1 MKSDPS
7 HTPLFLKKLM
17 AATRSFAGLAII
29 WLGLILV
36 FSVVEILFNNFS
48 HGLATGFFRLILW
61 SWYLDLQFWLKWM
74 LLGFIIYTPVYLM
87 SSKIA
92 RLSFQVFILLFL
104 IVQLLLLSYFNTA
117 MVMLGADLFSY
128 SIQEIEQTVGA
139 SGGISLISVISFI
152 SIILLVI
159 LVLKYLPKK
168 LNLHLYPALLIPLIS
183 FLFLVFGVSKM
194 LGSVNL
200 NSNFA
205 NSLVTNKSDYFYT
218 ASYSH
223 YFPEIYETD
232 IYADSYIDASF
243 NRYSKAIAL
252 KYVDETNYPFLHES
266 QAGDVL
272 SPFFKPEENAP
283 NIVIILVEGL
293 GRAFTNKGAYLGN
306 FTPFLD
312 SLSDKSL
319 YWKNFMSEGGRTFA
333 VLPSLLGSLPF
344 AENGFLGLGNKMP
357 DQLSMMN
364 VLQFNGYRTSFYY
377 GGDAAFDDMALYLQ
391 KNNIDELN
399 DINTFPAGY
408 KKLPANN
415 GFTWGYS
422 DSELFRYYLNTR
434 PAKKGHQPQLSVILT
449 VAMHSPF
456 LIDEADKYSEVFE
469 NRMDYLKFNEEK
481 KNTYRNYKKQYS
493 SIMYTDDALKNFFE
507 AYKKREDYGNTI
519 FLITG
524 DHRISEIPMSTKI
537 DRYHVPL
544 IIFSPMLKRTA
555 EIASVSTHFDITPS
569 LLAYLKTNFEIKAPA
584 QNSWLGQGL
593 DTTRSFQNIHQVP
606 LMQTKTNLIDF
617 IMGEY
622 HLNGDKLYKL
632 NEDLGEELII
642 DDDEKK
648 NQLINAFNQFRKKNN
663 VIINGG
669 KIVPDSLFRN
679 YTIQN

>member
-7 HTPLFLKKLM
+7 HKPLFLKKLKD
-17 AATRSFAGLAII
+17 AAVSFAGLALI

-48 HGLATGFFRLILW
+48 HGLPTGFFRLSFW
-61 SWYLDLQFWLKWM
+61 SWYLDLQFWFKWVF
-74 LLGFIIYTPVYLM
+74 LGFIIYTPVYLL
-87 SSKIA
+87 SPKLA
-92 RLSFQVFILLFL
+92 RLSFQGFIVLFL

-152 SIILLVI
+152 SLIIMVI
-159 LVLKYLPKK
+159 LVLRYVPKK
-168 LNLHLYPALLIPLIS
+168 LNFHLYPALLIPLLS
-183 FLFLVFGVSKM
+183 LLFLVFGVSKM

-200 NSNFA
+200 NSDFA
-205 NSLVTNKSDYFYT
+205 NSLITNKSDYFYS

-223 YFPEIYETD
+223 YFPEVFETD
-232 IYADSYIDASF
+232 IYSDSYIAASF
-243 NRYSKAIAL
+243 NRYSKAIEIN
-252 KYVDETNYPFLHES
+252 YVDETNYPFLHEAE
-266 QAGDVL
+266 AGDVL
-272 SPFFKPEENAP
+272 SPFFQPEENTP

-312 SLSDKSL
+312 SLSVKSL

-357 DQLSMMN
+357 DHLSLMN

-377 GGDAAFDDMALYLQ
+377 GGDAAFDNMALYLQ
-391 KNNIDELN
+391 KNNIDEIK

-422 DSELFRYYLNTR
+422 DSELFRHYLNTI

-456 LIDEADKYSEVFE
+456 LIDEADKYSAIFE
-469 NRMDYLKFNEEK
+469 NRMDHLKFNEEK
-481 KNTYRNYKKQYS
+481 KNAYRNYQKQYS
-493 SIMYTDDALKNFFE
+493 SIMYTDDALKTFFE
-507 AYKKREDYGNTI
+507 AYKKREDYSNTI

-524 DHRISEIPMSTKI
+524 DHRIPEIPMSTKI

-569 LLAYLKTNFEIKAPA
+569 LLTYLKTNFVIKTPA

-593 DTTRSFQNIHQVP
+593 DTTRGFQNLHQVP

-632 NEDLGEELII
+632 NEDLGEELVN
-642 DDDEKK
+642 DDEKK
-648 NQLINAFNQFRKKNN
+648 NQLINAFNQFKKKNN

>member
-7 HTPLFLKKLM
+7 HKTLFLKKLK
-17 AATRSFAGLAII
+17 AAAGSFAGLALI

-36 FSVVEILFNNFS
+36 FSVVEILFNSFS
-48 HGLATGFFRLILW
+48 HGVQTGFFRLIFW
-61 SWYLDLQFWLKWM
+61 SWYLDLQFWFKWI
-74 LLGFIIYTPVYLM
+74 LLGFVIYSPAYWL
-87 SSKIA
+87 SPKIA
-92 RLSFQVFILLFL
+92 RLSFQGFILLFL
-104 IVQLLLLSYFNTA
+104 SVQLLLLSYFNTA
-117 MVMLGADLFSY
+117 MVMLGADLFGY

-139 SGGISLISVISFI
+139 SGGISMVSVISFI
-152 SIILLVI
+152 ILILLVI
-159 LVLKYLPKK
+159 LVLRYAPKK
-168 LNLHLYPALLIPLIS
+168 LSFHLYPALLIPFLS
-183 FLFLVFGVSKM
+183 LLFLVFGVSKM

-200 NSNFA
+200 KSDFA

-223 YFPEIYETD
+223 YFPEVYETD
-232 IYADSYIDASF
+232 IYSDSYIDASF
-243 NRYSKAIAL
+243 NRFSRAIPL
-252 KYVDETNYPFLHES
+252 KYVDETHYPFLHEAG
-266 QAGDVL
+266 AGDVL
-272 SPFFKPEENAP
+272 SPFFNPEENAP

-319 YWKNFMSEGGRTFA
+319 YWKNFVSEGGRTFA

-344 AENGFLGLGNKMP
+344 AEKGFLGLGNKMP
-357 DQLSMMN
+357 DQLSIMN
-364 VLQFNGYRTSFYY
+364 ILQFNGYRTSFYY
-377 GGDAAFDDMALYLQ
+377 GGDATFDNMALYLQ

-408 KKLPANN
+408 KKLPSNN
-415 GFTWGYS
+415 GFTWGYN
-422 DSELFRYYLNTR
+422 DNELFRHYLNTR
-434 PAKKGHQPQLSVILT
+434 PVKEGHQPQLSVILT

-469 NRMDYLKFNEEK
+469 NRMDYLKFNEKK
-481 KNTYRNYKKQYS
+481 KNTYRYHKKQYS
-493 SIMYTDDALKNFFE
+493 SIMYTDDALKTFFE
-507 AYKKREDYGNTI
+507 AYKKREDYSNTI

-524 DHRISEIPMSTKI
+524 DHRIPEIPMSTKI

-544 IIFSPMLKRTA
+544 IIFSPMLERTA

-569 LLAYLKTNFEIKAPA
+569 LLAYLKTNFEIKIPA
-584 QNSWLGQGL
+584 QNSWLGHGL
-593 DTTRSFQNIHQVP
+593 DTTRGFQNLHQVP
-606 LMQTKTNLIDF
+606 LMQTKTNMIDF

-632 NEDLGEELII
+632 NVDLGEELVN
-642 DDDEKK
+642 DDEKK

-669 KIVPDSLFRN
+669 KIIPDSLFRN
-679 YTIQN
+679 YTVQN

>member
-1 MKSDPS
+1 MKSDLS
-7 HTPLFLKKLM
+7 HKPLFLKKLK
-17 AATRSFAGLAII
+17 AATGSFAGFALI

-36 FSVVEILFNNFS
+36 FSLVELLINSFS
-48 HGLATGFFRLILW
+48 HGLPTGSFRLISW

-74 LLGFIIYTPVYLM
+74 LLAFIIYVPLYLL

-92 RLSFQVFILLFL
+92 RLSFQGFILLFL

-117 MVMLGADLFSY
+117 MVMLGADLFGY
-128 SIQEIEQTVGA
+128 SLQEIEQTVGA
-139 SGGISLISVISFI
+139 SGGISLVSVISFI
-152 SIILLVI
+152 SLILLVI
-159 LVLKYLPKK
+159 LVLRFVPKK
-168 LNLHLYPALLIPLIS
+168 LNLHLYPSLLFPVASL
-183 FLFLVFGVSKM
+183 LYLVFGVSEM

-200 NSNFA
+200 KSDFA
-205 NSLVTNKSDYFYT
+205 NSLVTNKSGYFYT

-223 YFPEIYETD
+223 YFPDVFETD
-232 IYADSYIDASF
+232 IYSDSYIDASF
-243 NRYSKAIAL
+243 DRYSTAVAL
-252 KYVDETNYPFLHES
+252 EYVDESNYPFLHEAG
-266 QAGDVL
+266 AGDVL

-283 NIVIILVEGL
+283 NIVIVLVEGL
-293 GRAFTNKGAYLGN
+293 GRAFTNKGGYLGN

-319 YWKNFMSEGGRTFA
+319 YWKNFVSEGGRTFA
-333 VLPSLLGSLPF
+333 VLPSILGSLPF

-357 DQLSMMN
+357 DQFSLMN
-364 VLQFNGYRTSFYY
+364 VLQYNGYHTSFYY
-377 GGDAAFDDMALYLQ
+377 GGDATFDNMALYLQ
-391 KNNIDELN
+391 KNNIDELK
-399 DINTFPAGY
+399 DISTFPAGY

-422 DSELFRYYLNTR
+422 DTELFRHYLSTR
-434 PAKKGHQPQLSVILT
+434 PSKKGHQPQLSVILT

-469 NRMDYLKFNEEK
+469 NRMDYLKFSEEK

-493 SIMYTDDALKNFFE
+493 SIMYTDDALKTFFE
-507 AYKKREDYGNTI
+507 TYKKREDYANTI

-524 DHRISEIPMSTKI
+524 DHRIPEIPMSTKI

-569 LLAYLKTNFEIKAPA
+569 LLVYLKTNFEIKTPA

-593 DTTRSFQNIHQVP
+593 DTTRGFQNLHQVP
-606 LMQTKTNLIDF
+606 LMQTKTNLTDF

-632 NEDLGEELII
+632 NKDLGEELVN
-642 DDDEKK
+642 DDKK
-648 NQLINAFNQFRKKNN
+648 KDQLINAFNQFRKKNN
-663 VIINGG
+663 IIINGG

-679 YTIQN
+679 YTIHN

>member
-7 HTPLFLKKLM
+7 HKLLFLKKLK
-17 AATRSFAGLAII
+17 ATVGSFAGLALI
-29 WLGLILV
+29 WLGLILI

-48 HGLATGFFRLILW
+48 HGLPSGFYKLIFW
-61 SWYLDLQFWLKWM
+61 SCYLDLQFWFKWM
-74 LLGFIIYTPVYLM
+74 LLGFIIYTPVYLL
-87 SSKIA
+87 SPKIA
-92 RLSFQVFILLFL
+92 RLSFQGFILLFL
-104 IVQLLLLSYFNTA
+104 TVQLLLLSYFNTA
-117 MVMLGADLFSY
+117 MVMLGADLFGY

-139 SGGISLISVISFI
+139 SGGISLVSVISFI
-152 SIILLVI
+152 SLTLFVI
-159 LVLKYLPKK
+159 LVLRYVPKK
-168 LNLHLYPALLIPLIS
+168 LNFHLYSALLIPLLS
-183 FLFLVFGVSKM
+183 LLFLVFGVSKM

-200 NSNFA
+200 KSDFA

-223 YFPEIYETD
+223 YFPEVYETD
-232 IYADSYIDASF
+232 IYSDSYIDASF
-243 NRYSKAIAL
+243 NRYSKAIPI
-252 KYVDETNYPFLHES
+252 KYVDETRYPFLHKAE
-266 QAGDVL
+266 AGDVL

-293 GRAFTNKGAYLGN
+293 GRAFTNKGGYLGN

-319 YWKNFMSEGGRTFA
+319 YWKNFVSEGGRTFA

-344 AENGFLGLGNKMP
+344 AKNGFLGLGNKMP
-357 DQLSMMN
+357 NQLSIMN
-364 VLQFNGYRTSFYY
+364 VLQFNGYHTSFYY
-377 GGDAAFDDMALYLQ
+377 GGDAAFDNMDLYLQ
-391 KNNIDELN
+391 KNNIDELK
-399 DINTFPAGY
+399 DINTFPPGY

-422 DSELFRYYLNTR
+422 DTELFRHYLNTR
-434 PAKKGHQPQLSVILT
+434 PDKKGHQPQLNVIST

-481 KNTYRNYKKQYS
+481 RINYRHYKKQYS
-493 SIMYTDDALKNFFE
+493 SIMYTDDALKTFFK
-507 AYKKREDYGNTI
+507 AYKKREDYSNTI

-524 DHRISEIPMSTKI
+524 DHRIPEIPMSTKI

-544 IIFSPMLKRTA
+544 IIFSPMLERTA
-555 EIASVSTHFDITPS
+555 QISSVSTHFDITPS
-569 LLAYLKTNFEIKAPA
+569 LLAYLKTNFEMKIPA

-593 DTTRSFQNIHQVP
+593 DTTRGFQNLHQVP
-606 LMQTKTNLIDF
+606 LMQTKTNLVDF

-632 NEDLGEELII
+632 NEDLGEVLVN
-642 DDDEKK
+642 DDEKK
-648 NQLINAFNQFRKKNN
+648 NQLFNAFNQFRKKNN

-669 KIVPDSLFRN
+669 KIVPDSLFKN

>member
-7 HTPLFLKKLM
+7 HKPLFLKKLKD
-17 AATRSFAGLAII
+17 AAVSFAGLSLI

-48 HGLATGFFRLILW
+48 HGLPTGFFRLSFW
-61 SWYLDLQFWLKWM
+61 SWYLDLQFWFKWVF
-74 LLGFIIYTPVYLM
+74 LGFIIYTPVYLL
-87 SSKIA
+87 SPKIA
-92 RLSFQVFILLFL
+92 RLSFQGFIILFL

-152 SIILLVI
+152 SLIIMVI
-159 LVLKYLPKK
+159 LVLRYVPKK
-168 LNLHLYPALLIPLIS
+168 LNFHLYPALLIPLLS
-183 FLFLVFGVSKM
+183 LLFLVFGVSKM

-200 NSNFA
+200 NSDFA
-205 NSLVTNKSDYFYT
+205 NSLITNKSDYFYS

-223 YFPEIYETD
+223 YFPEVFETD
-232 IYADSYIDASF
+232 IYSDSYIAASF
-243 NRYSKAIAL
+243 NRYSKAIEIN
-252 KYVDETNYPFLHES
+252 YVDETNYPFLHEAE
-266 QAGDVL
+266 AGDVL
-272 SPFFKPEENAP
+272 SPFFQPEENTP

-312 SLSDKSL
+312 SLSVKSL

-357 DQLSMMN
+357 DHLSLMN

-377 GGDAAFDDMALYLQ
+377 GGDAAFDNMALYLQ
-391 KNNIDELN
+391 KNNIDEIK

-422 DSELFRYYLNTR
+422 DSELFRHYLNTI

-456 LIDEADKYSEVFE
+456 LIDEADKYSAIFE
-469 NRMDYLKFNEEK
+469 NRMDHLKFNEEK
-481 KNTYRNYKKQYS
+481 KNAYRNYQKQYS
-493 SIMYTDDALKNFFE
+493 SIMYTDDALKAFFE
-507 AYKKREDYGNTI
+507 AYKKREDYSNTI

-524 DHRISEIPMSTKI
+524 DHRIPEIPMSTKI

-555 EIASVSTHFDITPS
+555 EIASVSTHFDIAPS
-569 LLAYLKTNFEIKAPA
+569 LLTYLKTNFEIKTPA

-593 DTTRSFQNIHQVP
+593 DTTRGFQNLHQVP
-606 LMQTKTNLIDF
+606 LMQTKTNMIDF

-632 NEDLGEELII
+632 NEDLGEELVN
-642 DDDEKK
+642 DDEKK
-648 NQLINAFNQFRKKNN
+648 NQLINAFNQFKKKNN

>member
-7 HTPLFLKKLM
+7 HKPLLLKKFKT
-17 AATRSFAGLAII
+17 AARSFASLALI
-29 WLGLILV
+29 WLILILV
-36 FSVVEILFNNFS
+36 FSFIEILFNSFS
-48 HGLATGFFRLILW
+48 HGLPTGFFTLIFW
-61 SWYLDLQFWLKWM
+61 SWYLDLQFWFKWV
-74 LLGFIIYTPVYLM
+74 LLGFIIYTPVYML
-87 SSKIA
+87 SPKIA
-92 RLSFQVFILLFL
+92 RLSFQGFILLFL

-117 MVMLGADLFSY
+117 MVMLGADLFGY
-128 SIQEIEQTVGA
+128 SLQEIVQTVGA
-139 SGGISLISVISFI
+139 SGGIPLVSVIFFISLI
-152 SIILLVI
+152 LMVI
-159 LVLKYLPKK
+159 LVLRYVPKK
-168 LNLHLYPALLIPLIS
+168 LNFHLYLALLIPLLS

-194 LGSVNL
+194 PGSVNL
-200 NSNFA
+200 KSDFA

-223 YFPEIYETD
+223 YFPEVYETD
-232 IYADSYIDASF
+232 IYSDNYIAASF
-243 NRYSKAIAL
+243 NRYSKAIPL
-252 KYVDETNYPFLHES
+252 KYVDETQYPFLHEAG
-266 QAGDVL
+266 AGDVL

-319 YWKNFMSEGGRTFA
+319 YWKNFVSTGGRTFA

-344 AENGFLGLGNKMP
+344 LENGFLGLGNKMP
-357 DQLSMMN
+357 DQLSLMN

-377 GGDAAFDDMALYLQ
+377 GGDASFDNMGLYLE

-399 DINTFPAGY
+399 DINTFPTGY
-408 KKLPANN
+408 KKLPSNN
-415 GFTWGYS
+415 GFTWGYN
-422 DSELFRYYLNTR
+422 DNELFRYYLNTR

-469 NRMDYLKFNEEK
+469 NRMDYLGFNEKK
-481 KNTYRNYKKQYS
+481 KNTYRYYKKQYS
-493 SIMYTDDALKNFFE
+493 SIMYTDDALKTFFE
-507 AYKKREDYGNTI
+507 AYKKREDYNNTI

-524 DHRISEIPMSTKI
+524 DHRIPEIPMSTKI

-544 IIFSPMLKRTA
+544 IIFSPMLERTA
-555 EIASVSTHFDITPS
+555 EIASVSTHFDIPSS
-569 LLAYLKTNFEIKAPA
+569 LLAFLKTNFEIQTPM

-593 DTTRSFQNIHQVP
+593 DTTRGFQNLHQVP
-606 LMQTKTNLIDF
+606 LMQTKTNMIDF

-632 NEDLGEELII
+632 NEDLGEELVN
-642 DDDEKK
+642 DNEKK
-648 NQLINAFNQFRKKNN
+648 NQLIKAFNQFRKKNN

>member
-1 MKSDPS
+1 MKSNPS
-7 HTPLFLKKLM
+7 HKPLFLKKLK
-17 AATRSFAGLAII
+17 AAAGSFAGLALI
-29 WLGLILV
+29 WLGLILI

-48 HGLATGFFRLILW
+48 HGLPTGFLRLIFW
-61 SWYLDLQFWLKWM
+61 SWYLDLQFLFKWM
-74 LLGFIIYTPVYLM
+74 FLGFIIYTPVYLL
-87 SSKIA
+87 SPKIA
-92 RLSFQVFILLFL
+92 RLSFQGFILLFL
-104 IVQLLLLSYFNTA
+104 SLQLLLLSYFNTA
-117 MVMLGADLFSY
+117 MVMLGADLFGY

-152 SIILLVI
+152 SLILLVI
-159 LVLKYLPKK
+159 LVLRYVPKK
-168 LNLHLYPALLIPLIS
+168 LRLHLYPSLLIPLLS

-194 LGSVNL
+194 LGGINL
-200 NSNFA
+200 KSDFA
-205 NSLVTNKSDYFYT
+205 NSLVTNKSGYFYT
-218 ASYSH
+218 ATYSH
-223 YFPEIYETD
+223 YFPEVYETD
-232 IYADSYIDASF
+232 IYSDSYIAASF

-252 KYVDETNYPFLHES
+252 KYVDETHYPFLHEDET
-266 QAGDVL
+266 GDVL
-272 SPFFKPEENAP
+272 SPFFKQEDNAP
-283 NIVIILVEGL
+283 NIVVILVEGL

-344 AENGFLGLGNKMP
+344 AENGFSGLGNKMP
-357 DQLSMMN
+357 DQLSIMN

-377 GGDAAFDDMALYLQ
+377 GGDASFDNMGLYLQ
-391 KNNIDELN
+391 KNNIDELK

-408 KKLPANN
+408 KKLPTNN

-422 DSELFRYYLNTR
+422 DNELFRHYLNTR
-434 PAKKGHQPQLSVILT
+434 PSKKGHKPELSVILT

-456 LIDEADKYSEVFE
+456 LIDEADKYSEIFE

-493 SIMYTDDALKNFFE
+493 SIMYTDDALKTFFE
-507 AYKKREDYGNTI
+507 AYQKREDYGNTI

-524 DHRISEIPMSTKI
+524 DHRIPEIPMSTKI

-544 IIFSPMLKRTA
+544 IIFSPMLERTA

-569 LLAYLKTNFEIKAPA
+569 LLAYLKTNFEIKTPA

-593 DTTRSFQNIHQVP
+593 DTTRGFQNLHQVP

-632 NEDLGEELII
+632 NEDLGEELVN
-642 DDDEKK
+642 DEEKK

>member
-7 HTPLFLKKLM
+7 PLSLFLKKLN
-17 AATRSFAGLAII
+17 ASARSFIGIAIV
-29 WLGLILV
+29 WLGLILL
-36 FSVVEILFNNFS
+36 FSIVEIIFENFS
-48 HGLATGFFRLILW
+48 HGLPTGFFRLIFW
-61 SWYLDLQFWLKWM
+61 SWYLDLQFWLKW
-74 LLGFIIYTPVYLM
+74 LLLAFFIFTPVYLL

-92 RLSFQVFILLFL
+92 NLGFQTFILFFL
-104 IVQLLLLSYFNTA
+104 IGQLMLLSYFNTA
-117 MVMLGADLFSY
+117 MVMLGADLFGY
-128 SIQEIEQTVGA
+128 SISEIEQTIGA
-139 SGGISLISVISFI
+139 SGGISLVSVILFV
-152 SIILLVI
+152 ILTILAI
-159 LVLKYLPKK
+159 LVLRYVPKK
-168 LNLHLYPALLIPLIS
+168 LKVNLNLAILISFLS
-183 FLFLVFGVSKM
+183 FLFLVFGISSK
-194 LGSVNL
+194 LGSPNL
-200 NSNFA
+200 KSDFA
-205 NSLVTNKSDYFYT
+205 NSLVTNKSNYFYT

-223 YFPEIYETD
+223 YFPDVYETD
-232 IYADSYIDASF
+232 IYSDSYINSS
-243 NRYSKAIAL
+243 NKYSKAIAF
-252 KYVDETNYPFLHES
+252 KYLDEIKYPFLHEDKS
-266 QAGDVL
+266 EDVL
-272 SPFFKPEENAP
+272 SPFFKPGEDAP

-357 DQLSMMN
+357 DQLSLMN
-364 VLQFNGYRTSFYY
+364 ILQFNGYRTSFYY
-377 GGDAAFDDMALYLQ
+377 GGDAAFDNMALYLK
-391 KNNIDELN
+391 KNNIDELK
-399 DINTFPAGY
+399 DINSFPAGY

-415 GFTWGYS
+415 GFSWGYS
-422 DSELFRYYLNTR
+422 DSELFRYYLNTI
-434 PAKKGHQPQLSVILT
+434 PAKKELHPQLSVILT

-469 NRMDYLKFNEEK
+469 DRMDYLNFNENK

-507 AYKKREDYGNTI
+507 AYKKREDYSNTI

-524 DHRISEIPMSTKI
+524 DHRIPEIPMSTKI

-569 LLAYLKTNFEIKAPA
+569 LLAYLRTNFEIKTPA

-593 DTTRSFQNIHQVP
+593 DTTRGFQNLHQVP

-632 NEDLGEELII
+632 NEDLGEDFVNDE
-642 DDDEKK
+642 EKK

-669 KIVPDSLFRN
+669 KIVPDSLVRN

>member
-7 HTPLFLKKLM
+7 HKPFFLKKLK
-17 AATRSFAGLAII
+17 AAAGSFTGLALI

-36 FSVVEILFNNFS
+36 FSVFEIIFNNFS
-48 HGLATGFFRLILW
+48 HGLTTGFFRLIFW

-74 LLGFIIYTPVYLM
+74 LLGFIIYTPVYLL
-87 SSKIA
+87 SPKIA
-92 RLSFQVFILLFL
+92 HLSFQGFILLFL
-104 IVQLLLLSYFNTA
+104 SVQLLLLSYFNTA
-117 MVMLGADLFSY
+117 MVMLGADLFGY

-139 SGGISLISVISFI
+139 SGGLSLVSVISFI
-152 SIILLVI
+152 SLILLVI
-159 LVLKYLPKK
+159 LALRVLPKR
-168 LNLHLYPALLIPLIS
+168 LNFHLYPSLLLPLVS
-183 FLFLVFGVSKM
+183 LLFLVFGGSM

-200 NSNFA
+200 KSDFA
-205 NSLVTNKSDYFYT
+205 NSLVTNKSHYFYT
-218 ASYSH
+218 ASYSY
-223 YFPEIYETD
+223 YFPDVYETD
-232 IYADSYIDASF
+232 IYSDNYIDASF
-243 NRYSKAIAL
+243 DRYSTATAL
-252 KYVDETNYPFLHES
+252 KYVDETHYPFLHEAI
-266 QAGDVL
+266 AGDVL
-272 SPFFKPEENAP
+272 SPFFKPEENRP

-319 YWKNFMSEGGRTFA
+319 YWKNFVSEGGRTFA

-344 AENGFLGLGNKMP
+344 AENGFLGLENKMP
-357 DQLSMMN
+357 DQLSIMN

-377 GGDAAFDDMALYLQ
+377 GGDAAFDNMALYLQ
-391 KNNIDELN
+391 KNNIDELK

-415 GFTWGYS
+415 GFTWGYN
-422 DSELFRYYLNTR
+422 DNELFRYYLNTR

-449 VAMHSPF
+449 VATHSPF

-469 NRMDYLKFNEEK
+469 NRMDYLGFNEKK

-493 SIMYTDDALKNFFE
+493 SIMYTDDALKTFFE
-507 AYKKREDYGNTI
+507 AYKKREDYVNTI

-524 DHRISEIPMSTKI
+524 DHRIPEIPMSTKI

-544 IIFSPMLKRTA
+544 IIFSPMLERTA

-569 LLAYLKTNFEIKAPA
+569 LLAYLKTNFEIKTPS

-593 DTTRSFQNIHQVP
+593 DTTRGFQNLHQVP
-606 LMQTKTNLIDF
+606 LMQTKTNMIDF

-632 NEDLGEELII
+632 NEDLGEELVN
-642 DDDEKK
+642 DDEKK
-648 NQLINAFNQFRKKNN
+648 DQLINAFNQFRKKNN

-679 YTIQN
+679 YTIHN